1 MKPEADS
8 VTARPW
14 LRAEGMALMA
24 VATGAYAVLG
34 GNWSAF
40 ALLFLAPDLTMLG
53 YLRDPRLGAALYNAG
68 HSTVGPLALA
78 AGGWAWW
85 PAALPVAM
93 IWLAHIGFDRALGY
107 GLKSPAGFGFT
118 HLGQVGRR
126 AEAAG

>member
-1 MKPEADS
+1 MTSEAEM

-14 LRAEGMALMA
+14 LRAEGAALMA
-24 VATGAYAVLG
+24 GAAGAYAALG
-34 GNWSAF
+34 GNWWVF

-53 YLRDPRLGAALYNAG
+53 YLRDARLGAGLYNAG
-68 HSTVGPLALA
+68 HSTIGPLALA
-78 AGGWAWW
+78 AAGWAWW
-85 PAALPVAM
+85 PAALPIAM

-118 HLGQVGRR
+118 HLGRVGRR